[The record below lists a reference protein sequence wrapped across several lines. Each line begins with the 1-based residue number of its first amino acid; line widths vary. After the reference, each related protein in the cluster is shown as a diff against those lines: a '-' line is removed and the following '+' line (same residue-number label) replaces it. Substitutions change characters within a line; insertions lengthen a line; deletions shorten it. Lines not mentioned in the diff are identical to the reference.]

1 MGLWCCCGCVP
12 SENLAGNGLLG
23 QDVDDVGDVSNDWQ
37 PPIPQSRVGSNVA
50 FVEESDGDHHCL
62 PFGG

>member
-1 MGLWCCCGCVP
+1 MP

-37 PPIPQSRVGSNVA
+37 QPIPQSRVGSNVA